1 MLCIIGDL
9 SFFYDANALWNQHLD
24 GRLRILLLNNQCGAI
39 FHHLPG
45 LRNIAA
51 LPNLVAAAHH
61 NTAKGIATSY
71 HCTYIEAKTSNL
83 DQDADALIKRLLK
96 EDSLRPVILEVF
108 CPI

>member
-1 MLCIIGDL
+1 M
-9 SFFYDANALWNQHLD
+9 NQHLD

-45 LRNIAA
+45 LRNVAA
-51 LPNLVAAAHH
+51 LPNIVAAAHH